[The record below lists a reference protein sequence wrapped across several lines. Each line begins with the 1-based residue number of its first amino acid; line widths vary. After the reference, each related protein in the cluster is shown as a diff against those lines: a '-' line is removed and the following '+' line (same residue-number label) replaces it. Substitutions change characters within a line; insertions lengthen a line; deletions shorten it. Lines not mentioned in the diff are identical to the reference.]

1 MGRPLK
7 IQKYG
12 TAQGI
17 TYQSNGTVNQP
28 AAAVALDQ
36 GYPPFA
42 APTSMDVATATY
54 PTGGTNPPW
63 LGVVGGVRGGG
74 VSATYPVVKVEVNI
88 TNSYSG
94 QTPGV
99 ILRQKGAH
107 KFLVATTASI
117 DPANAVAGVAL
128 RITAVGDTNWTA
140 MGLSS
145 NTPAAVGTVFTP
157 TAASAGGTTGTAQ
170 EVGICVLTSDLTPSA
185 GNMSISYF
193 AGATDSTEQAISK
206 LTNRFLQN
214 FAGGATGGN
223 ANTGDVWAYTATVD
237 NVVLDANFFS
247 DEGTEAKSGAETDTW
262 GTSGSEQNA
271 GGTLDLAIVE
281 NYTS

>member
-7 IQKYG
+7 IQKYSTG
-12 TAQGI
+12 SGN
-17 TYQSNGTVNQP
+17 SG
-28 AAAVALDQ
+28 AAVAVDQ
-36 GYPPFA
+36 AYPPFA
-42 APTSMDVATATY
+42 APTSMDTATATY

-88 TNSYSG
+88 TNSASG

-99 ILRQKGAH
+99 ILRQKGSH

-128 RITAVGDTNWTA
+128 RITVVGDTNWTA
-140 MGLSS
+140 MGLAPSQ
-145 NTPAAVGTVFTP
+145 TAAIGTVFTP
-157 TAASAGGTTGTAQ
+157 TAAAGAGTTGTAQ
-170 EVGICVLTSDLTPSA
+170 EVGVCVLTSDLTPSA

-193 AGATDSTEQAISK
+193 AGAADSTEQAISK

-223 ANTGDVWAYTATVD
+223 ADTGDVWAATAAVD
-237 NVVLDANFFS
+237 NVVYDANFFS
-247 DEGTEAKSGAETDTW
+247 DEGTMAKSGAEADTW
-262 GTSGSEQNA
+262 GANGSEQNA
-271 GGTLDLAIVE
+271 GGTLDLAQVE
-281 NYTS
+281 KYTS